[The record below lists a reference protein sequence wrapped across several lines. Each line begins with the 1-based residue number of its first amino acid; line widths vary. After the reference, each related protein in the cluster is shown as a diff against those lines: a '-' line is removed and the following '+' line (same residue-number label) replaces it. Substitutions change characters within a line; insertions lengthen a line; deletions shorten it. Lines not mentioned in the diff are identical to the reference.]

1 MDSLL
6 VSVIVPA
13 YQAEPYLAQCLDS
26 ILGQTHKNIEVLVV
40 NDGSRDK
47 TGEICDAYAQKDSR
61 IRAFH
66 KENGGVSSARNVGL
80 ANAKGQYVVF
90 CDSDD
95 TLREAYVEHLLKLA
109 RDNDCQMAYCAR
121 AFWEDRTSYETA
133 GVPDPNAP
141 IIMESRQAMEN
152 LLRSR
157 YIGGSP
163 WCWLIE
169 RSLLEGLSFD
179 PALHLD
185 EDYTFIL
192 QVLSRAK
199 QICIDKTVLYNY
211 YVNAQGIVRSKFNA
225 KHLTSIDACETMQVF
240 LREQGLL
247 DRMQIHMDSRFVVC
261 AVLLLR
267 KLRRNKELQK
277 QYAPALCKVIRQH
290 FNGKS
295 KKFLT
300 RQVQIHALLAKIHYK
315 LYYAVIDLKK

>member
-1 MDSLL
+1 MNPPL
-6 VSVIVPA
+6 VSIIVPA

-47 TGEICDAYAQKDSR
+47 TGEICDAYAAKDSR

-66 KENGGVSSARNVGL
+66 KENGGVSSARNVAL
-80 ANAKGQYVVF
+80 ANAKGEYVVF

-95 TLREAYVEHLLKLA
+95 TLREEYVSHLVKLA

-121 AFWEDRTSYETA
+121 AFWEDRTNYETA
-133 GVPDPNAP
+133 GIPDPNKP

-163 WCWLIE
+163 WCWLME

-225 KHLTSIDACETMQVF
+225 KHLTSIDACEKMQAF
-240 LREQGLL
+240 LKEQGLL
-247 DRMQIHMDSRFVVC
+247 ERMQSSIDSRFVVC
-261 AVLLLR
+261 SVLLLR

-277 QYAPALCKVIRQH
+277 QYAPNVCKVIRQH
-290 FNGKS
+290 FNNQS
-295 KKFLT
+295 RKFLT

>member
-1 MDSLL
+1 MNNPL

-26 ILGQTHKNIEVLVV
+26 ILGQTYENLEILVV
-40 NDGSRDK
+40 NDGSRDRTK
-47 TGEICDAYAQKDSR
+47 EICDAYAQKDSR
-61 IRAFH
+61 IKVFH
-66 KENGGVSSARNVGL
+66 KENGGVSSARNMAL
-80 ANAKGQYVVF
+80 ENASGAYVVF

-95 TLREAYVEHLLKLA
+95 TLRSAYVEHLLRLA
-109 RDNDCQMAYCAR
+109 RDNDCQMSYCAR
-121 AFWEDRTSYETA
+121 AFWEDRTSFETEA
-133 GVPDPNAP
+133 VPDLNPP
-141 IIMESRQAMEN
+141 RIMGSRQAMEN

-163 WCWLIE
+163 WCWLME

-179 PALHLD
+179 PKLHLD

-211 YVNAQGIVRSKFNA
+211 YVNMQGAVRSDFNA
-225 KHLTSIDACETMQVF
+225 KQLTAMDACEVMQAF
-240 LREQGLL
+240 LSEQGLL
-247 DRMQIHMDSRFVVC
+247 PGMQDSMDSRFVVR

-267 KLRRNKELQK
+267 KLRRNKALQK
-277 QYAPALCKVIRQH
+277 QYGPGLCKVIRQH
-290 FNGKS
+290 LNRRS
-295 KKFLT
+295 KVFLT

-315 LYYAVIDLKK
+315 LYFAVIDLKK

>member
-1 MDSLL
+1 MEKPL

-13 YQAEPYLAQCLDS
+13 YQAEPYLTQCLDS
-26 ILGQTHKNIEVLVV
+26 ILGQTYGNLEILVV

-47 TGEICDAYAQKDSR
+47 TKEICDAYAQRDSR
-61 IRAFH
+61 IRPFH

-80 ANAKGQYVVF
+80 ANATGEYVVF

-95 TLREAYVEHLLKLA
+95 TMRREYVSHLVKLA
-109 RDNDCQMAYCAR
+109 RENACQMSYCAR
-121 AFWEDRTSYETA
+121 AYWEDRTSYETA
-133 GVPDPNAP
+133 PIPDPNP
-141 IIMESRQAMEN
+141 PVIMEGKAAMEN

-163 WCWLIE
+163 WCWLME
-169 RSLLEGLSFD
+169 RKLTEGLSFN

-211 YVNAQGIVRSKFNA
+211 YVNPQGIVRSDFNP
-225 KHLTSIDACETMQVF
+225 KHITALHACEVMEGF
-240 LREQGLL
+240 LKKQNLL
-247 DRMQIHMDSRFVVC
+247 DTMKPSMDSRFVVRC
-261 AVLLLR
+261 VLLLR
-267 KLRRNKELQK
+267 KLRGNKALQK

-290 FNGKS
+290 FNRKS
-295 KKFLT
+295 RIFLT

-315 LYYAVIDLKK
+315 LYFAVIDLKK

>member
-1 MDSLL
+1 MNKPL

-26 ILGQTHKNIEVLVV
+26 ILGQTHKNLEVLVI
-40 NDGSRDK
+40 NDGSRDN
-47 TGEICDAYAQKDSR
+47 TRQICDEYAQKDSR
-61 IRAFH
+61 IKAFH

-80 ANAKGQYVVF
+80 ANATGEYVVF

-95 TLREAYVEHLLKLA
+95 TLRSAYVEHLLKLA
-109 RDNDCQMAYCAR
+109 QDHNCQMSYCAR
-121 AFWEDRTSYETA
+121 AFWEDRTTYETA

-163 WCWLIE
+163 WCWLME
-169 RSLLEGLSFD
+169 RSLLDGLSFD

-211 YVNAQGIVRSKFNA
+211 YVNAQGIVRSKFNP
-225 KHLTSIDACETMQVF
+225 KHLTSIDACETMQAF
-240 LREQGLL
+240 LKEQGLL
-247 DRMQIHMDSRFVVC
+247 DRMQVYMDSRFVVC
-261 AVLLLR
+261 SVLLLR

-277 QYAPALCKVIRQH
+277 QYAPQVCRVIREH
-290 FNGKS
+290 FNGNS
-295 KKFLT
+295 RKFLT

>member
-1 MDSLL
+1 MEKPL

-26 ILGQTHKNIEVLVV
+26 ILAQTYENLEILVI

-47 TGEICDAYAQKDSR
+47 TGEICDAYAKKDSR
-61 IRAFH
+61 IRPFH

-80 ANAKGQYVVF
+80 ANATGAYVVF

-95 TLREAYVEHLLKLA
+95 TLRDGYVAHLVGLA
-109 RDNDCQMAYCAR
+109 RDNNCQMSYCAR
-121 AFWEDRTSYETA
+121 AFWENRSSYERT
-133 GVPDPNAP
+133 GIPDPNP
-141 IIMESRQAMEN
+141 PMIMGGRQAMEN
-152 LLRSR
+152 LLRGR

-169 RSLLEGLSFD
+169 RSLLDGLSFD

-211 YVNAQGIVRSKFNA
+211 YINAQGLVRSDFNA
-225 KHLTSIDACETMQVF
+225 KHLTAVDACEKMEAYLEKT
-240 LREQGLL
+240 GLL
-247 DRMQIHMDSRFVVC
+247 QQMKDSMDSRFVVR

-267 KLRRNKELQK
+267 KLRGNKTLQK
-277 QYAPALCKVIRQH
+277 TYAPQLCRVVRQH
-290 FNGKS
+290 FNSKS
-295 KKFLT
+295 KLFLT

-315 LYYAVIDLKK
+315 LYFTVIDLKK

>member
-1 MDSLL
+1 MEKPL

-13 YQAEPYLAQCLDS
+13 YQAEPYLSQCLDS
-26 ILGQTHKNIEVLVV
+26 ILGQTHENLEILVI
-40 NDGSRDK
+40 NDGSPDK
-47 TGEICDAYAQKDSR
+47 TGEICDIYAQKDSR
-61 IRAFH
+61 IRVFH

-80 ANAKGQYVVF
+80 ANATGAYVVF

-95 TLREAYVEHLLKLA
+95 TMRDAYVEHLVKLA
-109 RDNDCQMAYCAR
+109 RDNNCQMSYCAR
-121 AFWEDRTSYETA
+121 AFWEDRTSYETV
-133 GVPDPNAP
+133 GVPDLNPP
-141 IIMESRQAMEN
+141 KIMDAQQAMEN

-163 WCWLIE
+163 WCWLME

-185 EDYTFIL
+185 EDYYFIL

-211 YVNAQGIVRSKFNA
+211 YVNAQGIVRSDFNP
-225 KHLTSIDACETMQVF
+225 KHLTSVDACEKMETF
-240 LREQGLL
+240 LLQQGLL
-247 DRMQIHMDSRFVVC
+247 QPMKDSMDSRFVVR

-267 KLRRNKELQK
+267 KLRGNKTLQK
-277 QYAPALCKVIRQH
+277 TYAPQLCRVVRQH
-290 FNGKS
+290 FNSKS
-295 KKFLT
+295 KVFLT

-315 LYYAVIDLKK
+315 LYFAVIDLKK

>member
-1 MDSLL
+1 MEKAL

-13 YQAEPYLAQCLDS
+13 YKAEPYLAQCLDS
-26 ILGQTHKNIEVLVV
+26 ILGQTYENIEILVI
-40 NDGSRDK
+40 NDGSPDK

-61 IRAFH
+61 IRVFH

-80 ANAKGQYVVF
+80 ANAAGEYVVF

-95 TLREAYVEHLLKLA
+95 TLRDEYVSHLVKLA
-109 RDNDCQMAYCAR
+109 TENNCQMSYCAR
-121 AFWEDRTSYETA
+121 AFWEDRASYETA
-133 GVPDPNAP
+133 AVPDLNPP
-141 IIMESRQAMEN
+141 KIMGSRQAMEN

-163 WCWLIE
+163 WCWLME
-169 RSLLEGLSFD
+169 RALLDGLSFD

-185 EDYTFIL
+185 EDYCFIL

-211 YVNAQGIVRSKFNA
+211 YVNAQGIVRSDFNP
-225 KHLTSIDACETMQVF
+225 KHLTSVDACEKMEAF

-247 DRMQIHMDSRFVVC
+247 EQMKDSMDSRFVVR

-267 KLRRNKELQK
+267 KLRRNKALQK
-277 QYAPALCKVIRQH
+277 QYAPALCRVIRQH
-290 FNGKS
+290 LNKKS
-295 KKFLT
+295 KVFLT
-300 RQVQIHALLAKIHYK
+300 RQVQIHALLAKLHYK
-315 LYYAVIDLKK
+315 LYFGVIDLKK